1 MTLGELFDH
10 ISRNPEVILCYSIA
24 IPFTALLAGVL
35 GKDEGDLSPWKH
47 LYSSLIY
54 LVCIPGIFAVTLNI
68 YLFLFERISIMDAN
82 LYTQIL
88 PIILMIV
95 TLWIISRNV
104 SFDKIPGF
112 SKISALMT
120 IVIAI
125 LSIMWILEKTHI
137 IAFTYMP
144 FHYVLILFL
153 ILFVLIRYGIK
164 KIWA

>member
-1 MTLGELFDH
+1 
-10 ISRNPEVILCYSIA
+10 
-24 IPFTALLAGVL
+24 VL
-35 GKDEGDLSPWKH
+35 GKDKGNLSPWKH
-47 LYSSLIY
+47 LYSRLIF

-68 YLFLFERISIMDAN
+68 YLFLFEIMRIMDAN

-95 TLWIISRNV
+95 TLWIINRNV

-125 LSIMWILEKTHI
+125 LSIMWILEKTLI
-137 IAFTYMP
+137 IAFTCMP
-144 FHYVLILFL
+144 FHYVIILFL
-153 ILFVLIRYGIK
+153 ILFVLIREIQK
-164 KIWA
+164 